1 MEAMALCG
9 IAFGLFIARLA
20 KEPPKE
26 SQGKPYLKYME
37 TYYHQK

>member
-1 MEAMALCG
+1 MEAMTLCG

-26 SQGKPYLKYME
+26 SQGKPCLKHTEM
-37 TYYHQK
+37 YYHQK